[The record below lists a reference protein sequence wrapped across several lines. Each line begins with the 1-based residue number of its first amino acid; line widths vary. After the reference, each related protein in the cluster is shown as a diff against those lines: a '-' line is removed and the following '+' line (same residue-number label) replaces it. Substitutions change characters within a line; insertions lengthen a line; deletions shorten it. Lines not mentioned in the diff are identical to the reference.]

1 VVESRAVD
9 IARQE
14 LGSARIGAAKK
25 KPGGLGRANSIRSH
39 TYQNGRHGEGWPFV
53 PSPGVVWGE
62 TTVTASEVKPNFSG
76 APVNWFQFWIP
87 GRKKGELTVAI
98 QPRPAASRAAK
109 PTTETEAVRDRVFA
123 ARRRR
128 ADATQCLRQYLSRI
142 VPVQAFRPTHVQVR
156 HVIDGQRPNDR
167 AESTY
172 PRNRVS
178 LIVHSTRIDTV
189 VLALDSIREARIRV
203 S

>member
-1 VVESRAVD
+1 
-9 IARQE
+9 
-14 LGSARIGAAKK
+14 LGGDNGDGIGSKAEFQW
-25 KPGGLGRANSIRSH
+25 R
-39 TYQNGRHGEGWPFV
+39 
-53 PSPGVVWGE
+53 
-62 TTVTASEVKPNFSG
+62 ASELV
-76 APVNWFQFWIP
+76 PV
-87 GRKKGELTVAI
+87 LDT
-98 QPRPAASRAAK
+98 RPQKRRIDRRNPASTAASGAAK
-109 PTTETEAVRDRVFA
+109 PTTGAEAVRDRVFA
-123 ARRRR
+123 ARRRC

-142 VPVQAFRPTHVQVR
+142 VPVQAFRSTDVQVR
-156 HVIDGQRPNDR
+156 YAIDGQRPNDR